1 VKVVGIPEK
10 LYRVGEITEH
20 TGFSRQLIHVYTTM
34 GILRE
39 RRRTPGG
46 HRLYGPEAFEILARV
61 RELRG
66 RGWSLAAIKE
76 AVEKEFEDHPGG
88 RRR

>member
-1 VKVVGIPEK
+1 
-10 LYRVGEITEH
+10 
-20 TGFSRQLIHVYTTM
+20 
-34 GILRE
+34 
-39 RRRTPGG
+39 
-46 HRLYGPEAFEILARV
+46 V